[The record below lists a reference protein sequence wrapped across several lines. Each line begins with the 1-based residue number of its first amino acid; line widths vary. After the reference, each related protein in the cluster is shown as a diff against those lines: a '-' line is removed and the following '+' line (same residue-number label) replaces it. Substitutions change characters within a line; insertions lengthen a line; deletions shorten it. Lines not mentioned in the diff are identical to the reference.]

1 MITIGFKQQNST
13 RMGHSHKTRYIC
25 LLQTWDSIDF
35 PCGSP
40 WKHLSARPLLR
51 CREGALGQSLLPRT
65 MAASKSQTFWK
76 LESLG
81 DGMLQSLESLESR
94 NIRPSLGLWDCVDT
108 PIHLV
113 GSARRRSTAARSS
126 TRSWAWPRAFMV
138 STSTRRSGSRESS
151 WRLL

>member
-1 MITIGFKQQNST
+1 
-13 RMGHSHKTRYIC
+13 MGHSHKTRYIC

-65 MAASKSQTFWK
+65 MAASNSQTFWK

-81 DGMLQSLESLESR
+81 DGMLQSLESLESLESR
-94 NIRPSLGLWDCVDT
+94 NIRPSLGLWLAL
-108 PIHLV
+108 HLV
-113 GSARRRSTAARSS
+113 GSDCEETEHRCKIEYEVMGMTPGLHGFHVHEKVGNENRPGDCFKKRVKSC
-126 TRSWAWPRAFMV
+126 
-138 STSTRRSGSRESS
+138 
-151 WRLL
+151 